1 MGSNKDYFE
10 TLPKKRM
17 SAGCLFFDEGGRV
30 LLVKPTYKE
39 TWETPG
45 GIVEEGES
53 PKAGCERE
61 VLEELGLQREIG
73 RLLLVSYNAASESKT
88 ESLVFVFEGG
98 VLNSSEIEQIKL
110 ASDELS
116 DFSFFSKD
124 ELPEELTSS
133 LRKRIMTAWQQTEAG
148 GDVYFENQG

>member
-1 MGSNKDYFE
+1 MGSNKDYLE

-17 SAGCLFFDEGGRV
+17 SAGCLFFDDDGRV

-39 TWETPG
+39 TWETPV
-45 GIVEEGES
+45 GIVEQGES
-53 PKAGCERE
+53 PKAGCRRE
-61 VLEELGLQREIG
+61 VLEELGLEREIG

-98 VLNSSEIEQIKL
+98 ILNSTEIEQIKL

-116 DFSFFSKD
+116 EYSFFSRDK
-124 ELPEELTSS
+124 LPEELTSS
-133 LRKRIMTAWQQTEAG
+133 LRKRIWTAWRHYEDG
-148 GDVYFENQG
+148 GDPYLENRS